1 MKKVIKIEE
10 VEHDDYVQ
18 YCDTDSV
25 TGDCLVSINGT
36 KTKIEDVWKTVNTT
50 KEIVDISGRYYKF
63 PTSTTLPYY
72 DETNMLV
79 KTGNVKYIE
88 RHKTRKKVFLLKTSL
103 GNSIKVTE
111 DHSIMIV
118 GIDGKI
124 SKKKPKELNKGD
136 KLISI

>member
-1 MKKVIKIEE
+1 MKKIIKIEE

-25 TGDCLVSINGT
+25 TGDCLISINGIES
-36 KTKIEDVWKTVNTT
+36 KIEDIWNTINTT

-72 DETNMLV
+72 DETNSVV
-79 KTGNVKYIE
+79 KMGGVKYIE

-118 GIDGKI
+118 DKNGKLI
-124 SKKKPKELNKGD
+124 KKKPKELNKGD